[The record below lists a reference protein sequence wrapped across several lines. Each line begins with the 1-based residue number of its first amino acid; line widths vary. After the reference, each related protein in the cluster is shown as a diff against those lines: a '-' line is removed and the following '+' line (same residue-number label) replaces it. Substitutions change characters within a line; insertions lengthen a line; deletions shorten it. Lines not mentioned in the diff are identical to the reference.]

1 MSTTE
6 TTMATA
12 IETESTSPS
21 PSPSSRQQ
29 ASHNGRSATSEP
41 EKPSTK
47 KKIVLPIVGV
57 LALILLFWAF
67 QKWNYGRSHQT
78 TDNAQVDGHIVPV
91 LAKVGGYVNA
101 VGVSENDHVKAGQ
114 LLVQLDDAD
123 YRVRLQQAQAEL
135 AAAEATGGGGGFS
148 GQAQSQVQSAAG
160 QRAALDAQIGAAR
173 ANANKADLDLARAR
187 ELADKQII
195 SKQQLDAAQATSAV
209 AHANLLAAERQ
220 AAAAGGTVN
229 TAEAGVRVANA
240 RTLAARA
247 SMANS
252 QLQLDYTRIT
262 APASGEV
269 SRKQV
274 EVGQLVAPGQPLM
287 SIVADTGV
295 WVTANFKETQLATI
309 RPGQPVEFEI
319 DAYGGCVGEGK
330 VASVSGATGA
340 KFALLPPDNAT
351 GNFTKVVQRVP
362 VRIAVTKPC
371 AGNHPLRPGLSA
383 VVHIDTSNR

>member
-1 MSTTE
+1 
-6 TTMATA
+6 MATA
-12 IETESTSPS
+12 IESGAPTSP
-21 PSPSSRQQ
+21 R
-29 ASHNGRSATSEP
+29 NGRSAAAEP
-41 EKPSTK
+41 DKPSTK
-47 KKIVLPIVGV
+47 KKFVVPIVIVLGLV
-57 LALILLFWAF
+57 LGFWAF
-67 QKWNYGRSHQT
+67 QKWNYGRSHES

-91 LAKVGGYVNA
+91 LAKVGGYVKTVNIN
-101 VGVSENDHVKAGQ
+101 ENDHVNAGQ

-123 YRVRLQQAQAEL
+123 YRVRFQQAQADL
-135 AAAEATGGGGGFS
+135 AAAEATAGGGGFS
-148 GQAQSQVQSAAG
+148 GQAEAQVQSATG

-173 ANANKADLDLARAR
+173 ANANKADADLVRAR
-187 ELADKQII
+187 ELAAKQII
-195 SKQQLDAAQATSAV
+195 SRQQLDAAQATAAV
-209 AHANLLAAERQ
+209 AQANLIAAERQ
-220 AAAAGGTVN
+220 ASAAGGTVN

-247 SMANS
+247 AAQNA

-274 EVGQLVAPGQPLM
+274 EVGQLVAPGQPLL

-319 DAYGGCVGEGK
+319 DAYGGCVGYGK

-371 AGNHPLRPGLSA
+371 PGNHPLRPGLSA
-383 VVHIDTSNR
+383 NVHVDTSNR

>member
-1 MSTTE
+1 
-6 TTMATA
+6 MATA
-12 IETESTSPS
+12 IESSASTST
-21 PSPSSRQQ
+21 R
-29 ASHNGRSATSEP
+29 NGRSAADEP
-41 EKPSTK
+41 DKPSTK
-47 KKIVLPIVGV
+47 KKFVVPIVIVLGLV
-57 LALILLFWAF
+57 LLFWAF
-67 QKWNYGRSHQT
+67 QRWNYGRSHES

-91 LAKVGGYVNA
+91 LAKVGGYVKTVN
-101 VGVSENDHVKAGQ
+101 VNENDHVNADQ

-123 YRVRLQQAQAEL
+123 YRVRLQQAQADL
-135 AAAEATGGGGGFS
+135 AAAEATSGGGGFF
-148 GQAQSQVQSAAG
+148 GQAQSQVQSATG
-160 QRAALDAQIGAAR
+160 QRATLDAQIGAAK
-173 ANANKADLDLARAR
+173 ANADKADADLARAK
-187 ELADKQII
+187 ELATKLII
-195 SKQQLDAAQATSAV
+195 SQQQLDAAQATSAV

-220 AAAAGGTVN
+220 ASAAGGTVN
-229 TAEAGVRVANA
+229 TAEAGVRVASA
-240 RTLAARA
+240 RTMAARA
-247 SMANS
+247 AAENA

-274 EVGQLVAPGQPLM
+274 EVGQLVAPGQPLL

-371 AGNHPLRPGLSA
+371 SGNHPLRPGLSA
-383 VVHIDTSNR
+383 NVHVNTANR

>member
-1 MSTTE
+1 
-6 TTMATA
+6 MATVL
-12 IETESTSPS
+12 ESDPSTSPPA
-21 PSPSSRQQ
+21 PSRP
-29 ASHNGRSATSEP
+29 GKTTVVKT
-41 EKPSTK
+41 EKPSGK
-47 KKIVLPIVGV
+47 KKFVLPIVGLVV
-57 LALILLFWAF
+57 LIGVFWGF
-67 QKWNYGRSHQT
+67 QRWNYGRSHQT

-91 LAKVGGYVNA
+91 IAKVGGYVKT
-101 VGVSENDHVKAGQ
+101 VGVNENDHVNAGQ

-123 YRVRLQQAQAEL
+123 YRVRLQQAEADL
-135 AAAEATGGGGGFS
+135 AAAEATAGGSGFA
-148 GQAQSQVQSAAG
+148 GQAQAQVQSAAG

-173 ANANKADLDLARAR
+173 ANANKADQDLARAR
-187 ELADKQII
+187 ELASKQII
-195 SKQQLDAAQATSAV
+195 SRQQLDAAQATAAV

-220 AAAAGGTVN
+220 ASAAGGTVN
-229 TAEAGVRVANA
+229 TAEAGVRVATA
-240 RTLAARA
+240 RSSAARA
-247 SMANS
+247 AAANA

-274 EVGQLVAPGQPLM
+274 EIGQLVAAGQPLL

-295 WVTANFKETQLATI
+295 WVTANFKETQLAKI
-309 RPGQPVEFEI
+309 RPGQPVEFEV
-319 DAYGGCVGEGK
+319 DAYGCTGYGK

-371 AGNHPLRPGLSA
+371 TGNHPLRPGLST
-383 VVHIDTSNR
+383 VVHVDTR

>member
-1 MSTTE
+1 
-6 TTMATA
+6 MATA
-12 IETESTSPS
+12 IESTAPA
-21 PSPSSRQQ
+21 PAPATSR
-29 ASHNGRSATSEP
+29 NGRSAAEP
-41 EKPSTK
+41 DKPSTK
-47 KKIVLPIVGV
+47 KKFVLPIAIVIGLV
-57 LALILLFWAF
+57 LLIWAF
-67 QKWNYGRSHQT
+67 QKWNYGRSHQS

-91 LAKVGGYVNA
+91 LAKVGGYVKTVN
-101 VGVSENDHVKAGQ
+101 VSENDHVNAGQ

-123 YRVRLQQAQAEL
+123 YRVRLQQAQADL
-135 AAAEATGGGGGFS
+135 AAAEATSGGGGFS

-160 QRAALDAQIGAAR
+160 QRATLDAQIGAAK
-173 ANANKADLDLARAR
+173 ANADKADADLARAK
-187 ELADKQII
+187 ELAAKLII
-195 SKQQLDAAQATSAV
+195 SKQQLDAAQATAAV

-220 AAAAGGTVN
+220 AAAAGGSVN
-229 TAEAGVRVANA
+229 TAEAGVRVASA
-240 RTLAARA
+240 RTMAARA
-247 SMANS
+247 AAENA

-274 EVGQLVAPGQPLM
+274 EVGQLVAPGQPLL

-295 WVTANFKETQLATI
+295 WVTANFKETQLAKI

-371 AGNHPLRPGLSA
+371 SGNHPLRPGLSA
-383 VVHIDTSNR
+383 NVHVNTAGR

>member
-1 MSTTE
+1 
-6 TTMATA
+6 MATA
-12 IETESTSPS
+12 IETEAPETPA
-21 PSPSSRQQ
+21 SR
-29 ASHNGRSATSEP
+29 NGRTAASEP
-41 EKPSTK
+41 GKPSTK
-47 KKIVLPIVGV
+47 KKFVLPIAAV
-57 LALILLFWAF
+57 LALIVLIWAF
-67 QKWNYGRSHQT
+67 QKWNYGRTHQS

-91 LAKVGGYVNA
+91 LAKVGGYVKTVN
-101 VGVSENDHVKAGQ
+101 VSENDHVNAGQ

-123 YRVRLQQAQAEL
+123 YRVRLQQAQADL

-148 GQAQSQVQSAAG
+148 GQAEAQVQSASG
-160 QRAALDAQIGAAR
+160 QRAALDAQIGAAQ
-173 ANANKADLDLARAR
+173 ANANKADADLARAR
-187 ELADKQII
+187 ELVAKQII
-195 SKQQLDAAQATSAV
+195 SKQQLDAAQASADV
-209 AHANLLAAERQ
+209 AHANLLAAQRQ

-240 RTLAARA
+240 RTLASRA
-247 SMANS
+247 ATENA

-262 APASGEV
+262 APASGEI

-274 EVGQLVAPGQPLM
+274 EVGQLVAPGQPLL

-351 GNFTKVVQRVP
+351 GNFTKVVQRVS

-371 AGNHPLRPGLSA
+371 SGNRPLRPGLSA
-383 VVHIDTSNR
+383 NVHVNTANR

>member
-1 MSTTE
+1 
-6 TTMATA
+6 MATA
-12 IETESTSPS
+12 LETETSPV
-21 PSPSSRQQ
+21 SR
-29 ASHNGRSATSEP
+29 NGRSAMDEP
-41 EKPSTK
+41 EKKSK
-47 KKIVLPIVGV
+47 KKFVLPIVAVLGV
-57 LALILLFWAF
+57 LILFWAF
-67 QKWNYGRSHQT
+67 QKWSYGRSHQS

-91 LAKVGGYVNA
+91 LAKVGGYVKT
-101 VGVSENDHVKAGQ
+101 VGVNENDHVTAGQ
-114 LLVQLDDAD
+114 QLVQLDDAD
-123 YRVRLQQAQAEL
+123 YAVRLQQAQADL
-135 AAAEATGGGGGFS
+135 AAAEATGGGAGFS
-148 GQAQSQVQSAAG
+148 GQAEAQVQSASG

-173 ANANKADLDLARAR
+173 ANANKADADLARAR
-187 ELADKQII
+187 ELANKQII
-195 SKQQLDAAQATSAV
+195 SKQQLDAAQAMADV
-209 AHANLLAAERQ
+209 AHANLIAAQRQ

-247 SMANS
+247 IAANAR
-252 QLQLDYTRIT
+252 LQLDYTRIT

-274 EVGQLVAPGQPLM
+274 EVGQLVAPGQPLL

-295 WVTANFKETQLATI
+295 WVTANFKETQLSKIAV
-309 RPGQPVEFEI
+309 GQPVEFEI
-319 DAYGGCVGEGK
+319 DAYSCKGEGK

-383 VVHIDTSNR
+383 NVHVDTSNR

>member
-1 MSTTE
+1 
-6 TTMATA
+6 MATA
-12 IETESTSPS
+12 LETDASPPTSS
-21 PSPSSRQQ
+21 PTNGASRT
-29 ASHNGRSATSEP
+29 GRTAGADP
-41 EKPSTK
+41 DKPSTR
-47 KKIVLPIVGV
+47 KKIILPIVGV

-67 QKWNYGRSHQT
+67 QKWSYGRTHQS

-91 LAKVGGYVNA
+91 LAKVGGYVNT
-101 VGVSENDHVKAGQ
+101 VTVSENDSVRAGQ
-114 LLVQLDDAD
+114 LLVHLDDDD
-123 YRVRLQQAQAEL
+123 YRVRLQQAQADL

-220 AAAAGGTVN
+220 ASAAGGTVN

-240 RTLAARA
+240 RTMAARA
-247 SMANS
+247 NAANA
-252 QLQLDYTRIT
+252 QLQLDYTHIT

-295 WVTANFKETQLATI
+295 WVTANFKETQLAKI

-383 VVHIDTSNR
+383 VVHVDTSNR

>member
-1 MSTTE
+1 
-6 TTMATA
+6 MATA
-12 IETESTSPS
+12 IETSPAS
-21 PSPSSRQQ
+21 APASR
-29 ASHNGRSATSEP
+29 NGKSVATEP
-41 EKPSTK
+41 GKSSTK
-47 KKIVLPIVGV
+47 KKIVLPIAGV

-67 QKWNYGRSHQT
+67 QKWSYGRSHET

-91 LAKVGGYVNA
+91 LAKVGGYVKT
-101 VGVSENDHVKAGQ
+101 VSVNENDHVTAGK

-123 YRVRLQQAQAEL
+123 YRVRLQQAQADL

-148 GQAQSQVQSAAG
+148 GQAQSQVQSATG

-195 SKQQLDAAQATSAV
+195 SKQQLDAAQAMAAV
-209 AHANLLAAERQ
+209 AHANLIAAERQ

-247 SMANS
+247 NAENS
-252 QLQLDYTRIT
+252 QLQLDYTHIT

-274 EVGQLVAPGQPLM
+274 EVGQLVAAGQPLM

-319 DAYGGCVGEGK
+319 DAYGGCMGEGK

-371 AGNHPLRPGLSA
+371 AGNLPLRPGLSA
-383 VVHIDTSNR
+383 VVHVDTSNR

>member
-1 MSTTE
+1 
-6 TTMATA
+6 MATA
-12 IETESTSPS
+12 IESGAPTSP
-21 PSPSSRQQ
+21 R
-29 ASHNGRSATSEP
+29 NGRSATAEP
-41 EKPSTK
+41 DKPSTK
-47 KKIVLPIVGV
+47 KKFVVPIVIVLGLV
-57 LALILLFWAF
+57 LGFWAF
-67 QKWNYGRSHQT
+67 QKWNYGRSHES

-91 LAKVGGYVNA
+91 LAKVGGYVKTVN
-101 VGVSENDHVKAGQ
+101 VNENDHVNTGQ

-123 YRVRLQQAQAEL
+123 YRVRFQQAQADL
-135 AAAEATGGGGGFS
+135 AAAEATAGGGGFS
-148 GQAQSQVQSAAG
+148 GQAEAQVQSATG

-173 ANANKADLDLARAR
+173 ANANKADADLARAR
-187 ELADKQII
+187 ELAAKQII
-195 SKQQLDAAQATSAV
+195 SRQQLDAAQATAAV
-209 AHANLLAAERQ
+209 AQANLIAAERQ
-220 AAAAGGTVN
+220 ASAAGGTVN

-247 SMANS
+247 AAENA

-262 APASGEV
+262 APALGEV

-274 EVGQLVAPGQPLM
+274 EVGQLVAPGQPLL

-295 WVTANFKETQLATI
+295 WVTANFKETQLAAI

-319 DAYGGCVGEGK
+319 DAYGGCVGYGK

-371 AGNHPLRPGLSA
+371 PGNHPLRPGLSA
-383 VVHIDTSNR
+383 NVHIDTSNR

>member
-1 MSTTE
+1 
-6 TTMATA
+6 MATVL
-12 IETESTSPS
+12 ETDAATAQTTS
-21 PSPSSRQQ
+21 R
-29 ASHNGRSATSEP
+29 NGRSSAAEP
-41 EKPSTK
+41 DKPSTK
-47 KKIVLPIVGV
+47 KKIVLSIVGL
-57 LALILLFWAF
+57 LALILVFWAV

-91 LAKVGGYVNA
+91 LAKVGGYVKTVN
-101 VGVSENDHVKAGQ
+101 VNENDRVKAGQ

-123 YRVRLQQAQAEL
+123 YRVRLQQLQADL
-135 AAAEATGGGGGFS
+135 AAAEATAGGSGFA
-148 GQAQSQVQSAAG
+148 GQAQSQVQSATG

-187 ELADKQII
+187 ELAAKQII
-195 SKQQLDAAQATSAV
+195 SNQQLDAAQATAAV

-247 SMANS
+247 AAENA

-274 EVGQLVAPGQPLM
+274 EVGQLVAAGQPLM

-295 WVTANFKETQLATI
+295 WVTANFKETQLAKI

-371 AGNHPLRPGLSA
+371 PGHPLRPGLSA
-383 VVHIDTSNR
+383 VVHIDTR

>member
-1 MSTTE
+1 MAT
-6 TTMATA
+6 ATA
-12 IETESTSPS
+12 IETEAPGTPA
-21 PSPSSRQQ
+21 SR
-29 ASHNGRSATSEP
+29 NGRSTASEP
-41 EKPSTK
+41 GTPSSK
-47 KKIVLPIVGV
+47 KKFVLPIVGV
-57 LALILLFWAF
+57 VALILLFWAF
-67 QKWNYGRSHQT
+67 QKWNYGRSHQS

-91 LAKVGGYVNA
+91 LAKVGGYVKS
-101 VGVSENDHVKAGQ
+101 VGVNENDQVKSGQ

-123 YRVRLQQAQAEL
+123 YRVRLQQAQADL

-148 GQAQSQVQSAAG
+148 GQAEAQVQSAVG
-160 QRAALDAQIGAAR
+160 QRATLDAQIGAAR
-173 ANANKADLDLARAR
+173 ANANKADADLARAK
-187 ELADKQII
+187 ELVTKQII
-195 SKQQLDAAQATSAV
+195 SRQQLDAAQAAADV
-209 AHANLLAAERQ
+209 AHANLLAAQRQ
-220 AAAAGGTVN
+220 ATAAGGTVN

-240 RTLAARA
+240 RTLASRA
-247 SMANS
+247 AAENA
-252 QLQLDYTRIT
+252 QLQLDYTHIT

-274 EVGQLVAPGQPLM
+274 EVGQLVAPGQPLL

-295 WVTANFKETQLATI
+295 WITGNFKETQLAKI

-319 DAYGGCVGEGK
+319 DAYNNCVGQGK

-371 AGNHPLRPGLSA
+371 PGYTLRPGLSA
-383 VVHIDTSNR
+383 NVHVDTSNR

>member
-1 MSTTE
+1 
-6 TTMATA
+6 MATA
-12 IETESTSPS
+12 IEPNAPATS
-21 PSPSSRQQ
+21 R
-29 ASHNGRSATSEP
+29 NGRSAAE
-41 EKPSTK
+41 ERDKPSSK
-47 KKIVLPIVGV
+47 RKFVLPIAIVVGLV
-57 LALILLFWAF
+57 LLFWAF
-67 QKWNYGRSHQT
+67 QRWNYGRSHES

-91 LAKVGGYVNA
+91 LAKVGGYVKSVN
-101 VGVSENDHVKAGQ
+101 VSENDHVNAGQ

-123 YRVRLQQAQAEL
+123 YRVRLQQAQADL
-135 AAAEATGGGGGFS
+135 AAAEATSGGGGFS

-160 QRAALDAQIGAAR
+160 QRATLDAQIGAAR
-173 ANANKADLDLARAR
+173 ANANKADADLARAK
-187 ELADKQII
+187 ELASKLII
-195 SKQQLDAAQATSAV
+195 SNQQLDAAQATAAV

-229 TAEAGVRVANA
+229 IAEAGVRVASA
-240 RTLAARA
+240 RTMAARA
-247 SMANS
+247 AAENA

-274 EVGQLVAPGQPLM
+274 EVGQLVAPGQPLL
-287 SIVADTGV
+287 SIVADTGI

-371 AGNHPLRPGLSA
+371 SGNHALRPGLSA
-383 VVHIDTSNR
+383 NVHVNTANR

>member
-1 MSTTE
+1 
-6 TTMATA
+6 MATA
-12 IETESTSPS
+12 LESSTAPT
-21 PSPSSRQQ
+21 SSR
-29 ASHNGRSATSEP
+29 NDRSAAEEP
-41 EKPSTK
+41 DKPSTK
-47 KKIVLPIVGV
+47 KKFVLPIAIVVG
-57 LALILLFWAF
+57 LLLVVWGF
-67 QKWNYGRSHQT
+67 QKWNYGRSHQS

-91 LAKVGGYVNA
+91 LAKVGGYVKSVN
-101 VGVSENDHVKAGQ
+101 VNENDHVDAGQ

-123 YRVRLQQAQAEL
+123 YRVRLQQMQADL
-135 AAAEATGGGGGFS
+135 AAAEATSGGT
-148 GQAQSQVQSAAG
+148 GQAESQVQSATG
-160 QRAALDAQIGAAR
+160 QRATLDAQIGAAK
-173 ANANKADLDLARAR
+173 ANADKADADLARAH
-187 ELADKQII
+187 ELAAKQII
-195 SKQQLDAAQATSAV
+195 SSQQLDAAQATAAV

-220 AAAAGGTVN
+220 ASAAGGTVN

-240 RTLAARA
+240 RTLASRA
-247 SMANS
+247 AAENA
-252 QLQLDYTRIT
+252 QLQLDYTHIT

-319 DAYGGCVGEGK
+319 DAYGACVGYGK

-362 VRIAVTKPC
+362 VRIAVVKGCP
-371 AGNHPLRPGLSA
+371 GNHPLRPGLSA
-383 VVHIDTSNR
+383 NVHVDTR

>member
-1 MSTTE
+1 
-6 TTMATA
+6 MATA
-12 IETESTSPS
+12 IETET
-21 PSPSSRQQ
+21 RETTLGR
-29 ASHNGRSATSEP
+29 NGKTAVPEP
-41 EKPSTK
+41 DKPSTK
-47 KKIVLPIVGV
+47 KKFVLPIVAIIGV
-57 LALILLFWAF
+57 ILLVWAF
-67 QKWNYGRSHQT
+67 QKWNYGRSHQS

-91 LAKVGGYVNA
+91 LAKVGGYVKTVN
-101 VGVSENDHVKAGQ
+101 VNENDHVTAGQ

-123 YRVRLQQAQAEL
+123 YRVRVQQAQADL
-135 AAAEATGGGGGFS
+135 AAAEATAGGGG
-148 GQAQSQVQSAAG
+148 QAQAQVQSAAG

-173 ANANKADLDLARAR
+173 ANANKADADLARAR
-187 ELADKQII
+187 ELANKQII
-195 SKQQLDAAQATSAV
+195 SRQQLDAAQASADV
-209 AHANLLAAERQ
+209 AHANLLAAQRQ

-240 RTLAARA
+240 RTLASRA
-247 SMANS
+247 AAENA

-274 EVGQLVAPGQPLM
+274 EVGQLVAAGQPLL

-295 WVTANFKETQLATI
+295 WVTANFKETQLSKI
-309 RPGQPVEFEI
+309 RPGQAVEFEI
-319 DAYGGCVGEGK
+319 DAYGGCKGEGK

-362 VRIAVTKPC
+362 VRIAVTRPC
-371 AGNHPLRPGLSA
+371 AGNYPLRPGLSA
-383 VVHIDTSNR
+383 NVHVDTSVR

>member
-1 MSTTE
+1 
-6 TTMATA
+6 MATA
-12 IETESTSPS
+12 IENDTRETTVA
-21 PSPSSRQQ
+21 R
-29 ASHNGRSATSEP
+29 NGRNAEP
-41 EKPSTK
+41 EPDTPSNK
-47 KKIVLPIVGV
+47 KKFILPIVGV
-57 LALILLFWAF
+57 LALVLVVWAF
-67 QKWNYGRSHQT
+67 QKWNYGRSHES

-91 LAKVGGYVNA
+91 LAKVGGYVKT
-101 VGVSENDHVKAGQ
+101 VSVNENDRVNAGQ
-114 LLVQLDDAD
+114 LLVQLEDDD
-123 YRVRLQQAQAEL
+123 YRVRLQQAQADL
-135 AAAEATGGGGGFS
+135 AAAEATAGGS
-148 GQAQSQVQSAAG
+148 GQAEAQVQSAAG

-173 ANANKADLDLARAR
+173 ANANKADADLARAK
-187 ELADKQII
+187 ELANKQII
-195 SKQQLDAAQATSAV
+195 SRQQLDAAQASADV

-240 RTLAARA
+240 RTLGFRAAA
-247 SMANS
+247 ENA

-274 EVGQLVAPGQPLM
+274 EVGQLVSAGQPLL

-295 WVTANFKETQLATI
+295 WVTANFKETQLAQI
-309 RPGQPVEFEI
+309 HPGQPVEFEI
-319 DAYGGCVGEGK
+319 DAYGGCKGEGT

-371 AGNHPLRPGLSA
+371 PGYTLRPGLSA
-383 VVHIDTSNR
+383 NVHVNTATR

>member
-1 MSTTE
+1 
-6 TTMATA
+6 MATA
-12 IETESTSPS
+12 IETEPTSP
-21 PSPSSRQQ
+21 PSR
-29 ASHNGRSATSEP
+29 NGKATATTT
-41 EKPSTK
+41 EKTTTTK
-47 KKIVLPIVGV
+47 RKFVLPVVAV
-57 LALILLFWAF
+57 LGLLILFWAF
-67 QKWNYGRSHQT
+67 QKISYGRSHQS

-91 LAKVGGYVNA
+91 LAKVGGYVKT
-101 VGVSENDHVKAGQ
+101 VSVNENDHVAAGQ

-123 YRVRLQQAQAEL
+123 YVVRMQQAQADL

-148 GQAQSQVQSAAG
+148 GQAQAQVQSAAG
-160 QRAALDAQIGAAR
+160 QRAVMDAQIGAAR
-173 ANANKADLDLARAR
+173 ANANKADADLARAR
-187 ELADKQII
+187 ELAGKQII
-195 SKQQLDAAQATSAV
+195 SQQQLDAARAAADV

-220 AAAAGGTVN
+220 ATAAGGIVN
-229 TAEAGVRVANA
+229 TAEAGVRVAGA

-247 SMANS
+247 AAANA
-252 QLQLDYTRIT
+252 QLQLDYTKIT

-274 EVGQLVAPGQPLM
+274 EVGQLVAPGQPLL

-295 WVTANFKETQLATI
+295 WVTANFKETQLAKI
-309 RPGQPVEFEI
+309 HVGQPVEFEV
-319 DAYGGCVGEGK
+319 DAYGCVAEGK

-371 AGNHPLRPGLSA
+371 GGNRPLRPGLS
-383 VVHIDTSNR
+383 VNVHVDTSR